1 MKVVLVNGSPNAR
14 GCTYTALSEAANE
27 LEKQGIE
34 TEILHIGKEPIR
46 GCAACGACGKLGK
59 CVFSDAVNTLAE
71 TIAQADGLIFGSPVY
86 YAGISGQLKSFMD
99 RLFYSHGKK
108 LAGKPAAAVVSARR
122 GGCATT
128 LTISTVTLPST
139 ACRWFLPNTG
149 TRCMATRRKTCAR
162 TRRACK
168 PCARLRATWLGCSS
182 ALSVASKTAL
192 PFLNAKRLYAPIL
205 FGKQRPSPLDNPLEH
220 RQFFFA

>member
-1 MKVVLVNGSPNAR
+1 MKVVLVNGSPNAQ

-59 CVFSDAVNTLAE
+59 CVFSDAVNALAE

-128 LTISTVTLPST
+128 FDDINRYFTINCMPVVSSQYWNQVHGNTPEDVRKDEEGLQTMRTL
-139 ACRWFLPNTG
+139 ARN
-149 TRCMATRRKTCAR
+149 MA
-162 TRRACK
+162 
-168 PCARLRATWLGCSS
+168 WLLKC
-182 ALSVASKTAL
+182 
-192 PFLNAKRLYAPIL
+192 IEC
-205 FGKQRPSPLDNPLEH
+205 GKQNGISFPQREAVIRTNFI
-220 RQFFFA
+220 R